1 MKIHTV
7 ASGESIRAVAKLYG
21 VPETRILFDNEL
33 NPDQKLFPGQ
43 TLIVG
48 EPTQT
53 DSVRGG
59 DTLDKIAARN
69 DTDVLTL
76 LQNNPQLA
84 EGRLV
89 PSQPLNID
97 YTRKSSRKP
106 LVHAYTGTAA
116 EAALRKRLPLVS
128 VLSVQNA
135 ALLQNGHVHLLE
147 SAARTAALARRY
159 RTLPI
164 LCIEATDAYGRYDT
178 GAVTQ
183 IISSPNLTERL
194 IQSALA
200 AAKAGGF
207 SGVELDF
214 SPLPPD
220 DAPRLVELLSAFA
233 ARCEERGLYL
243 LSPWQPNLPEA
254 DLLMANR
261 PDIADLVPIH
271 SYLYDDEKI
280 ASPAAPLDRAEDI
293 LTADFVP
300 RFAGKLLLGI
310 PTFATEYTKAANG
323 YRKRTADAGRLCGLQ
338 PPAAVTFDAV
348 SRTPCAVYTTGTHR
362 DPLEHRLCYEDAN
375 SFVSKLTLT
384 DKFGLGGISICSL
397 AYDAPLV
404 WQLLNQTYS
413 VAKF

>member
-7 ASGESIRAVAKLYG
+7 APGDSIRAVATLYG

-33 NPDQKLFPGQ
+33 NPHHKLYPGQ

-76 LQNNPQLA
+76 LQNNPRLA

-89 PSQPLNID
+89 PSQPLNIE
-97 YTRKSSRKP
+97 YARKASHRL

-116 EAALRKRLPLVS
+116 DAVLRKRLPLVS

-135 ALLQNGHVHLLE
+135 ALLQNGRVHLLE
-147 SAARTAALARRY
+147 SAARTAALARQY
-159 RTLPI
+159 RALPI
-164 LCIEATDAYGRYDT
+164 LCIEAADAYGRYDT

-200 AAKAGGF
+200 AAAAGGF
-207 SGVELDF
+207 AGMELDF

-220 DAPRLVELLSAFA
+220 DAPRLAELLSAFA

-254 DLLMANR
+254 GVLTVNR

-271 SYLYDDEKI
+271 SYLYDDEKT
-280 ASPAAPLDRAEDI
+280 ASPAAPLDWAADVLAAE
-293 LTADFVP
+293 FVP

-310 PTFATEYTKAANG
+310 PTFAIDYTKAVNG
-323 YRKRTADAGRLCGLQ
+323 YRKRTADAARLCTLQ
-338 PPAAVTFDAV
+338 PPAAVTFDPA
-348 SRTPCAVYTTGTHR
+348 SRTPCAVYTEDAYH
-362 DPLEHRLCYEDAN
+362 DPLEHRLCYEDAK
-375 SFVSKLTLT
+375 SFVSKLELAE
-384 DKFGLGGISICSL
+384 KCGLGGISICSL
-397 AYDAPLV
+397 AYDAPLL
-404 WQLLNQTYS
+404 WQLLNQTYN
-413 VAKF
+413 VVKC